1 VEKLWRNEPPRNRK
15 RYHRKRPDRGHA
27 FAENAYSG
35 VFKVIGDI
43 YTTKRHISSNL
54 DTTGNSNTAGNS
66 TISGSLTVDSYAL
79 VKNKL
84 YLGDNDT
91 DAVSDST
98 NPFFYATQLFTGL
111 NTTTPTAPLDIS
123 INTECGVFFHSS
135 STINKTY

>member
-1 VEKLWRNEPPRNRK
+1 MSSSSSSWKSYGGTNHLEIANITVNDLTVDTLSLKTHTR
-15 RYHRKRPDRGHA
+15 
-27 FAENAYSG
+27 

-43 YTTKRHISSNL
+43 YTTGNVNISNNL
-54 DTTGNSNTAGNS
+54 DTTGNSFTNS

-98 NPFFYATQLFTGL
+98 NPFFATQLFTG
-111 NTTTPTAPLDIS
+111 
-123 INTECGVFFHSS
+123 
-135 STINKTY
+135 